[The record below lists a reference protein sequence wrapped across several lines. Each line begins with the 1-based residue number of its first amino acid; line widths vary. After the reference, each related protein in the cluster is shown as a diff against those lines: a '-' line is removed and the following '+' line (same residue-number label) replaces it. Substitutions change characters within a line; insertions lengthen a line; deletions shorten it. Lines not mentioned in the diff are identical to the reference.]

1 MKRSLLCNEPRIWKD
16 CHFKA
21 SLESCRPSSLLT
33 CQAGIKRPPIIISLF
48 SNEPIVYLHLGWQ
61 PSRAHSAAE
70 AREVAIQILHVLVGD
85 SLQHI
90 FKVFFFSLEMFVA
103 LGNSDLDLYG
113 CQDFLPKKRQFRRF
127 RRRKFWYAYNFGPM
141 RHLLYFWTNP
151 SIYPSATSL
160 FHYLGSGRKRKKPWK
175 LWFAICFF
183 SFSHHF
189 KLDLEH
195 ARLTVSL
202 IQVLPQLLCREML
215 PPSCLR
221 KTGLCPRPAVCHQ
234 LWASSEA
241 GTLSPGSRGT
251 LLRAFKNYTKS
262 SNNLSKQRPLCKEG
276 EKTQETDE

>member
-1 MKRSLLCNEPRIWKD
+1 M
-16 CHFKA
+16 F
-21 SLESCRPSSLLT
+21 
-33 CQAGIKRPPIIISLF
+33 
-48 SNEPIVYLHLGWQ
+48 VY
-61 PSRAHSAAE
+61 
-70 AREVAIQILHVLVGD
+70 
-85 SLQHI
+85 
-90 FKVFFFSLEMFVA
+90 FVA

-127 RRRKFWYAYNFGPM
+127 RRRKFWYAYNFG
-141 RHLLYFWTNP
+141 LDVALTNP
-151 SIYPSATSL
+151 SIYPSVTQKEGEEKNSIQN
-160 FHYLGSGRKRKKPWK
+160 
-175 LWFAICFF
+175 AIISSFF
-183 SFSHHF
+183 SFKNHF

-195 ARLTVSL
+195 TRVTVSL

-215 PPSCLR
+215 PRFCLR

-251 LLRAFKNYTKS
+251 RLRAFKNYTKS